1 MDRNSAGLMHL
12 KINPRIKVG
21 VFFGL
26 QIRESI
32 QGVKFEDRLREV
44 EKQHGNHSKV
54 SLLIVW
60 KMIRQKTERYG
71 G

>member
-1 MDRNSAGLMHL
+1 MDRKSAGLMYL
-12 KINPRIKVG
+12 KNNVRIKEG

-26 QIRESI
+26 QIRESL
-32 QGVKFEDRLREV
+32 QNVKFEDRLREV
-44 EKQHGNHSKV
+44 EKQRDNQSKV

-60 KMIRQKTERYG
+60 EMIRQKTVRYG